1 MLNKHHSISVL
12 DCENTFACRDG
23 TTVFHALVHKK
34 AGGMI
39 NGCRGGG
46 CGVCKIEV
54 LSGDYDVS
62 GVMSRAHVS
71 AEDAA
76 AGTVLACRISPKSD
90 LVIRLR
96 GKLKPS
102 SVSHYTGQPLT

>member
-1 MLNKHHSISVL
+1 MLHKHHSISVL
-12 DCENTFACRDG
+12 DCEKTFPCRDG
-23 TTVFHALVHKK
+23 GTVFSALVSSKT
-34 AGGMI
+34 GVMI

-54 LSGDYDVS
+54 LSGAYDVD

-71 AEDAA
+71 AEEAA

-90 LVIRLR
+90 LVVRLR
-96 GKLKPS
+96 GKLRPS
-102 SVSHYTGQPLT
+102 SVSH